1 MNQLEQI
8 NHELNILRRD
18 YLKLVNKIKMREKLI
33 QSTTDQASLKKHHKK
48 LKQLNDKAN
57 RIYLLGTAKNNELK
71 RLKEVR
77 TQLQSTLQTYNQELI
92 QLMDLHGVN
101 HEKVKLKVKQ
111 IQMIEDQLKHHK
123 Y

>member
-1 MNQLEQI
+1 M
-8 NHELNILRRD
+8 
-18 YLKLVNKIKMREKLI
+18 
-33 QSTTDQASLKKHHKK
+33 
-48 LKQLNDKAN
+48 LNDKAN